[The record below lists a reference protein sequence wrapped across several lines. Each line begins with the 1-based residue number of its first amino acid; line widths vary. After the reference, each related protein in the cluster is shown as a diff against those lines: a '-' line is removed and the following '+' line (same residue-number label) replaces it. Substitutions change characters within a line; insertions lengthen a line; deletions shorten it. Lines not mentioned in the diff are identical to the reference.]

1 MLQVTY
7 PQGARVVKSLSG
19 FPAPVGGVIYLQDGT
34 NWQIVGT
41 VDLQGNRIECAG
53 VVSINGVSSETSFLQ
68 STGLAGA
75 LITTA
80 YSLPMQNLTITADL
94 AFDIDGGGTAA
105 IGWGA
110 VNLINCAAIGTIKNV
125 QNLNVVNSAW
135 RNSTACIFDG
145 TVGTMRFLNSLFD
158 SPPSGSLI
166 TIAATAVIA
175 RRLTFN
181 LCTMVIPSGV
191 VGIDIISGA
200 SIPNDMFILDDV
212 GFTGASTTYIQ
223 GISANDNRNRWIG
236 CRGIQNDTNSAYYFM
251 QNNSTA
257 TTIAATNTFVDIA
270 GITTAGDLQRFTHSD
285 NRATY
290 VGAINR
296 SFIARAT
303 ATLTAGNNQTI
314 SIRFVVRNAANVI
327 IATSPAIDVTTSGTG
342 RSENIKVEFPISL
355 DAGDYVRAQVANTNT
370 TNIVVRDLIVIVR

>member
-1 MLQVTY
+1 MLQIIF

-19 FPAPVGGVIYLQDGT
+19 FPAPVGGVILLPADS
-34 NWQIVGT
+34 NWQISGT
-41 VDLQGNRIECAG
+41 IDLQGNRIECAG
-53 VVSINGVSSETSFLQ
+53 VVSINGVSSGTSILQ

-80 YSLPMQNLTITADL
+80 YALTMQNLTLTADL
-94 AFDIDGGGTAA
+94 VFNIDGGGTAA
-105 IGWGA
+105 IGFGA
-110 VNLINCAAIGTIKNV
+110 VNLIDCAAIGTIQNV
-125 QNLNVVNSAW
+125 ANFNVVNSAW
-135 RNSTACIFDG
+135 RNTTACVFDG
-145 TVGTMRFLNSLFD
+145 TVGTTRFLNCAFDVSSGTLFTV
-158 SPPSGSLI
+158 S
-166 TIAATAVIA
+166 ATAVIT

-181 LCTMVIPSGV
+181 LCGMVVASGA

-223 GISANDNRNRWIG
+223 GILADDNRNRWIG

-251 QNNSTA
+251 QNNATA
-257 TTIAATNTFVDIA
+257 TVIAAINTFVDIA
-270 GITTAGDLQRFTHSD
+270 GTTTAGDLQRFTHSN

-290 VGAINR
+290 VGVLNR
-296 SFIARAT
+296 PFLASAVC
-303 ATLTAGNNQTI
+303 TLTAGNNQTI
-314 SIRFVVRNAANVI
+314 SMRFVVRNAANVI

-355 DAGDYVRAQVANTNT
+355 NTGDYVRAQVANSNVTN
-370 TNIVVRDLIVIVR
+370 VVVNDLIVIVR